1 MTSNTDSNFGHT
13 ILLVQT
19 TEEKSSRVWSD
30 FNSKYEAYESLLKM
44 HEEHLTVSIYINIL
58 DVIISIDVL

>member
-1 MTSNTDSNFGHT
+1 MTSTNDNNHGHT

-30 FNSKYEAYESLLKM
+30 YSSKHEAYESLLKM
-44 HEEHLTVSIYINIL
+44 HEEHLTVYIYMYVCIL
-58 DVIISIDVL
+58 LFICK